1 VYGGLQQAPPGSS
14 GKQQAPAAAGAIS
27 PYVLVVVFIGKII
40 FFGSEETHDFAR
52 SDGGMIISILY

>member
-27 PYVLVVVFIGKII
+27 PYVVVFIGKII

>member
-27 PYVLVVVFIGKII
+27 PYVVVFIGKII
-40 FFGSEETHDFAR
+40 FFGSEDKRRTTSRDP
-52 SDGGMIISILY
+52 MMV